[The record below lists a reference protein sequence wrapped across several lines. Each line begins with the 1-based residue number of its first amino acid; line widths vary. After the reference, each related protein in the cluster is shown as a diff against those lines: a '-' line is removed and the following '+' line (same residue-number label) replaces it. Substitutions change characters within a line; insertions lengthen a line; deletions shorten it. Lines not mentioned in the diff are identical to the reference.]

1 MADHSWLDE
10 HIELY
15 AVGALDDTEIDR
27 IEVEIARET
36 VAEQRRY
43 RHEVART
50 REALARMTV
59 QVATPP
65 PPQIRELIM
74 ANLSSQPRS
83 SSDGRAAPPDF
94 DRSTDGVDI
103 GKAAPPNNV
112 IDLAARRRRISLA
125 VGSVAAALMLIIG
138 GVLVGRVTAPD
149 TGAPVA
155 SQLEQ
160 DTSAVLSA
168 PDMQLRQDALGDGN
182 VTVAASR
189 ESNKAVVFAD
199 GLPPTPTGQT
209 YQMWLL
215 GESHDPT
222 SVGLMQGDPGRQVIA
237 LDDLTGSN
245 QLGITIEPDGG
256 SPQPTSEVIT
266 AVQF

>member
-43 RHEVART
+43 RHEVSRT
-50 REALARMTV
+50 REALAQMTV

-65 PPQIRELIM
+65 PPRIREQIM
-74 ANLSSQPRS
+74 ANLSSGPLERP
-83 SSDGRAAPPDF
+83 DGRGTSPDF
-94 DRSTDGVDI
+94 DRSTDGVDT
-103 GKAAPPNNV
+103 GTPPNNV

-125 VGSVAAALMLIIG
+125 VGSVAAALMLVIG

-149 TGAPVA
+149 RGAPVA
-155 SQLEQ
+155 NQLEQ
-160 DTSAVLSA
+160 DTSKVLSA
-168 PDMQLRQDALGDGN
+168 PDMQLRQDAVGGGN

-189 ESNKAVVFAD
+189 EANTAVVFAD

-215 GESHDPT
+215 GDAHDPT

-245 QLGITIEPDGG
+245 RLGITIEPEGG
-256 SPQPTSEVIT
+256 SPQPTGEVIT

>member
-1 MADHSWLDE
+1 MAEHSWIDE

-43 RHEVART
+43 RHEVSRT
-50 REALARMTV
+50 REALAKMTIE
-59 QVATPP
+59 VATPP
-65 PPQIRELIM
+65 PPRIREQLL
-74 ANLSSQPRS
+74 ASLSSQPL
-83 SSDGRAAPPDF
+83 DPPDF
-94 DRSTDGVDI
+94 DRSTDGVDP
-103 GKAAPPNNV
+103 GKAVSASNNV

-125 VGSVAAALMLIIG
+125 VGSVAAALMLVIG

-155 SQLEQ
+155 SELEQ
-160 DTSAVLSA
+160 DTSKVLSA
-168 PDMQLRQDALGDGN
+168 PDMQLRQDAVGGGN

-189 ESNKAVVFAD
+189 EANTAVVFAD

-215 GESHDPT
+215 GDSHDPT

-237 LDDLTGSN
+237 LDDLTGSDK
-245 QLGITIEPDGG
+245 LGITIEPDGG
-256 SPQPTSEVIT
+256 SPQPTGEVIT

>member
-10 HIELY
+10 HIELF

-27 IEVEIARET
+27 VEIEIARET
-36 VAEQRRY
+36 VEEQRRY
-43 RHEVART
+43 RREVSRT
-50 REALARMTV
+50 REALARMTI
-59 QVATPP
+59 QDETPP
-65 PPQIRELIM
+65 PPRIREQLL
-74 ANLSSQPRS
+74 ASLS
-83 SSDGRAAPPDF
+83 APPDF
-94 DRSTDGVDI
+94 DRSTDGVDPV
-103 GKAAPPNNV
+103 AARGAVVGTSDNV
-112 IDLAARRRRISLA
+112 IDLAARRRRVSLA

-138 GVLVGRVTAPD
+138 GVLVGRVTAPESS
-149 TGAPVA
+149 APVA

-160 DTSAVLSA
+160 DTSAVLTA
-168 PDMQLRQDALGDGN
+168 PDMQLRQDALGGGN

-209 YQMWLL
+209 YQMWLI
-215 GESHDPT
+215 GDSHDPT
-222 SVGLMQGDPGRQVIA
+222 SVGLMQGDPGRQVVA
-237 LDDLTGSN
+237 LDDLTGSD
-245 QLGITIEPDGG
+245 QLGITIEPEGG

>member
-1 MADHSWLDE
+1 MAEHSWLDE

-43 RHEVART
+43 RHEVSRT
-50 REALARMTV
+50 REALAKMTV

-65 PPQIRELIM
+65 PPQIREQLL
-74 ANLSSQPRS
+74 ASLSSQPLE
-83 SSDGRAAPPDF
+83 PPGF
-94 DRSTDGVDI
+94 DRSTDGVDPD
-103 GKAAPPNNV
+103 KAVSPSNNV
-112 IDLAARRRRISLA
+112 IDLAARRRPISLA

-155 SQLEQ
+155 SELEQ
-160 DTSAVLSA
+160 DTSKVLSA
-168 PDMQLRQDALGDGN
+168 PDMQLRQDAVGGGN

-189 ESNKAVVFAD
+189 EANTAVVFAD

-215 GESHDPT
+215 GDSHDPT

-237 LDDLTGSN
+237 LDDLTGSDK
-245 QLGITIEPDGG
+245 LGITIEPDGG
-256 SPQPTSEVIT
+256 SPQPTGEVIT